1 MTDVIIC
8 STSEE
13 ENVCY
18 VETKNLDGETNLKAR
33 QAVPE
38 LTHIRS
44 ARSASHAKF
53 LIKSEA
59 PDVNMFKYNAAVEVQ
74 DGRAGRDGKPI
85 RAPVNLST
93 VLLRGTVLR
102 NTDWVIGVVVFTGID
117 TKIVMN
123 SGGTPSKRGRVE
135 RLMNPMV

>member
-1 MTDVIIC
+1 M
-8 STSEE
+8 
-13 ENVCY
+13 
-18 VETKNLDGETNLKAR
+18 ETKNLDGETNLKAR

-38 LTHIRS
+38 LTHIRD
-44 ARSASHAKF
+44 ARAASKARF
-53 LIKSEA
+53 IVKSEA
-59 PDVNMFKYNAAVEVQ
+59 PDVNMFKYSAAVELH
-74 DGRAGRDGKPI
+74 DGRKDGKGQPLK
-85 RAPVNLST
+85 APVNLNT

-102 NTDWVIGVVVFTGID
+102 NTEWVIGLVVFTGID

>member
-1 MTDVIIC
+1 M
-8 STSEE
+8 
-13 ENVCY
+13 CY
-18 VETKNLDGETNLKAR
+18 LETKNLDGETNLKVR

-44 ARSASHAKF
+44 AKAASKARF

-59 PDVNMFKYNAAVEVQ
+59 PDVNMFKYNAAVELH
-74 DGRAGRDGKPI
+74 DGQVDQEGKPLTS
-85 RAPVNLST
+85 PVNLNT
-93 VLLRGTVLR
+93 VLLRGCVLR
-102 NTDWVIGVVVFTGID
+102 NTEWVIGVVVFTGID

-123 SGGTPSKRGRVE
+123 SGGTPSKRSRVE